1 MASASSSSGG
11 LLSSISYTHDGSFLL
26 AASGHVVKLF
36 SAATGAQVRTLEALA
51 RASSAR
57 MARRVERFPTPRAH
71 VKTFL

>member
-36 SAATGAQVRTLEALA
+36 SAATGENV
-51 RASSAR
+51 R
-57 MARRVERFPTPRAH
+57 MARRVERLPTPRAH

>member
-36 SAATGAQVRTLEALA
+36 SAATGAQVRTL
-51 RASSAR
+51 RSAPEG
-57 MARRVERFPTPRAH
+57 APC
-71 VKTFL
+71 